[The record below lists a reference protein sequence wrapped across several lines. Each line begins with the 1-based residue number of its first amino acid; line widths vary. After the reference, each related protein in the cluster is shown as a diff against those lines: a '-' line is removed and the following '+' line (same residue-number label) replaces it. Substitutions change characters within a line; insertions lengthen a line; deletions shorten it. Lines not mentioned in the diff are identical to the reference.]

1 MANWYAEQLTNKN
14 FLSPIGFIFTLEKA
28 KKVSFLCQRVEIP
41 TMTLGDLDIPTRGMV
56 PIPTEGNIQFGDLEV
71 EFIVDEDLLNYM
83 ELHNWMI
90 GLGAPSGVSDR
101 STFKTANKKV
111 RTKKDEYRYSDGT
124 ILVLNNNNLSN
135 FDVVF
140 KGLWPTTLSTIGFDV
155 TGTDN
160 DFLTATATFKYTL
173 YEIRNTN
180 STTRR

>member
-1 MANWYAEQLTNKN
+1 M
-14 FLSPIGFIFTLEKA
+14 
-28 KKVSFLCQRVEIP
+28 
-41 TMTLGDLDIPTRGMV
+41 
-56 PIPTEGNIQFGDLEV
+56 
-71 EFIVDEDLLNYM
+71 
-83 ELHNWMI
+83 
-90 GLGAPSGVSDR
+90 SDR
-101 STFKTANKKV
+101 ATFKTTNKKV

-140 KGLWPTTLSTIGFDV
+140 KGLWPTSLSTIGFDV

-180 STTRR
+180 TTTLR

>member
-14 FLSPIGFIFTLEKA
+14 FLSPIGFLFTLEKA

-83 ELHNWMI
+83 ELHNWMR
-90 GLGAPSGVSDR
+90 GLGAPSSVSDR
-101 STFKTANKKV
+101 VSFKTENKV
-111 RTKKDEYRYSDGT
+111 SRTKNTEYRYSDGT

-140 KGLWPTTLSTIGFDV
+140 KGLWPTSLSTIGFNV
-155 TGTDN
+155 TDTDN
-160 DFLTATATFKYTL
+160 EFLTATATFKYTL